1 MAAGDYTRTT
11 WQNGAGVG
19 HPPINED
26 NLNNIEEKILELDT
40 LLINAENYRFDSLKR
55 YFWARNCKEIHMFDD
70 EDAWGEINGN
80 TSLGEPS
87 NFTGNEDVSF
97 YNNGAGASDIGMD
110 DTITGI
116 DLTEFNDEEASTT
129 DDVICLNVFVL
140 DHTGFTADL
149 TLKLGTN
156 AANYYS
162 TSWAMNEDGRVTFQA
177 KKSDFVTGAGAPN
190 WNAITYVSLET
201 TTGAGELGNHITGL
215 SLMMYRNDPDNDGYG
230 NPFQIYDGSAWSN
243 FFEQEKDDAGPPVI
257 IQQWN
262 LHYDPNLNDVCIQ
275 LLNDSNDNE
284 IYNGLKIRSGIINFV
299 WKSIM
304 HCRYDDYSSIMT
316 WYIDSD
322 NYACAWIDDDD
333 FTLLVNEG
341 GAPHSETFT
350 LNTSLDYGERLE
362 ITLEKNSDTLRAIL
376 EKGNEIVKVLEYETS
391 IDAVTQGDLYFGYDD
406 VGLCLIPDFMISNVN
421 NMDLDNWDKPK
432 ITIKKYDTSR
442 DTTIALTDD
451 PELYVFLP
459 PNSMF
464 EILLVLAYYND
475 DADGDINTDWEE
487 TGDIEY
493 VTKKFGLGIP
503 TNTTDARDT
512 NVKYAAYPDATTNVS
527 YGTDGGTT
535 YPSILQD
542 LFIVKTGVNGG
553 KLAFRWGQSASKVT
567 PTVVEAG
574 SYIKTTK
581 IEQLQQNL

>member
-1 MAAGDYTRTT
+1 MAAGDYIRTT

-70 EDAWGEINGN
+70 EDDWAAINAS
-80 TSLGEPS
+80 TSLGEASDPD
-87 NFTGNEDVSF
+87 TGNEDVNF
-97 YNNGAGASDIGMD
+97 YDNDNVAGDIGMD
-110 DTITGI
+110 DTIASI
-116 DLTEFNDEEASTT
+116 DLTKFNDEESSTT
-129 DDVICLNVFVL
+129 DDVICLNVSIL
-140 DHTGFTADL
+140 NYTAFTAGL
-149 TLKLGTN
+149 TLKIGEDN
-156 AANYYS
+156 GNYYS
-162 TSWAMNEDGRVTFQA
+162 YTFAMTESGRVTFQA
-177 KKSDFVTGAGAPN
+177 KKSAFGQTGVPAGG
-190 WNAITYVSLET
+190 WGAITYVALET
-201 TTGAGELGNHITGL
+201 TTAANKLGFTITGL

-230 NPFQIYDGSAWSN
+230 NPFQIYDGSAWSS
-243 FFEQEKDDAGPPVI
+243 FFEQEKDDVGHPVI

-432 ITIKKYDTSR
+432 IVVKKYDTSR
-442 DTTIALTDD
+442 DTTTTLADD
-451 PELYVFLP
+451 PELYAYLP
-459 PNSMF
+459 PN
-464 EILLVLAYYND
+464 AYFKIEAFIQYYSASATPD
-475 DADGDINTDWEE
+475 LKTDW
-487 TGDIEY
+487 
-493 VTKKFGLGIP
+493 
-503 TNTTDARDT
+503 DT
-512 NVKYAAYPDATTNVS
+512 NGVSKVTNKCVMGPATSNTATTNTNMNS
-527 YGTDGGTT
+527 TT
-535 YPSILQD
+535 YGIGSDVAYGADGSLQSFAYEEF
-542 LFIVKTGVNGG
+542 LIYSGTSGGYVK
-553 KLAFRWGQSASKVT
+553 FRWSQYVSNGTSVT
-567 PTVVEAG
+567 VKAG
-574 SYIKTTK
+574 SHLIITK
-581 IEQLQQNL
+581 VDQLQQNL